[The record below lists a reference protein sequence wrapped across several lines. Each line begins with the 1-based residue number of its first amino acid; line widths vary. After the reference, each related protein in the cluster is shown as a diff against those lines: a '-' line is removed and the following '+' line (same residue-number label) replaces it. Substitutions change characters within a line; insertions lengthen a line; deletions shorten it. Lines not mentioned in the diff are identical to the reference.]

1 MYDISG
7 RKIVVVKHTY
17 YDSSGT
23 PDAELVEFLKGKAD
37 TILDILHPFP
47 DAETIPP
54 NTRIREYGPS
64 GGLRKEITA
73 PAVGGGEVVSYCKDV
88 LFTVFYVF
96 RSGRIYDLYI
106 GADNLN
112 TLAGIFLRMLGRV
125 RKVVYY
131 VIDFAPVRFGN
142 RFMNTVYQA
151 VNKVC
156 CYHSDT
162 VWNVSEAMVEGRE
175 DIGIRRNLSAPQITV
190 PLGCTFRDVPRKK
203 DDEVNRKEIVYFG
216 SLREEHGPGLIL
228 EALPEI
234 MEAEP
239 EVGVVFLGD
248 GELRERL
255 EKRAVELGVSPHVRF
270 TGYVDSAEE
279 VYRRLS
285 SSGLALATYP
295 PGDHTYKTFS
305 DPGKVKI
312 YLACGLPVLITDVP
326 PIAAVIRG
334 RGAGR
339 VVSYDP
345 SSLARAV
352 IDIMGNP
359 AEYRRMRKNAVS
371 LAAEYNWE
379 AVWTRTFESMDLRLS
394 AG

>member
-1 MYDISG
+1 MYNISG

-23 PDAELVEFLKGKAD
+23 PDAELIEFLKGKAD

-47 DAETIPP
+47 DAGTIPP
-54 NTRIREYGPS
+54 NTRIREYDPS
-64 GGLRKEITA
+64 GGIRRDTTA
-73 PAVGGGEVVSYCKDV
+73 PAVGGGDLVSYCKDV

-112 TLAGIFLRMLGRV
+112 TLAGILLRMLGRV

-131 VIDFAPVRFGN
+131 VIDFTPVRFGN
-142 RFMNTVYQA
+142 RFMNAVYQA

-156 CYHSDT
+156 CYHSDA
-162 VWNVSEAMVEGRE
+162 VWNVSEVMVRGRE
-175 DIGIRRNLSAPQITV
+175 EIGIRRNLSAPQITV
-190 PLGCTFRDVPRKK
+190 PLGCAFRSIPRKK

-228 EALPEI
+228 ESLPEI

-239 EVGVVFLGD
+239 GVGVVFVGD

-255 EKRAVELGVSPHVRF
+255 EERAAELEVSSCVRF
-270 TGYVDSAEE
+270 TGYIDSGEE
-279 VYRRLS
+279 VYRLLS

-295 PGDHTYKTFS
+295 PGDRTYKMFS

-312 YLACGLPVLITDVP
+312 YLACGLPVLMTDVP
-326 PIAAVIRG
+326 PIAAVIRE

-339 VVSYDP
+339 IVSYDP
-345 SSLARAV
+345 PSLARAV
-352 IDIMGNP
+352 IDILGNP
-359 AEYRRMRKNAVS
+359 AEYRRMRKSAVS
-371 LAAEYNWE
+371 LAAEYDWE
-379 AVWTRTFESMDLRLS
+379 AIWTKTFESMDL
-394 AG
+394 